1 MREIT
6 KSFSELTTDELYS
19 ILKIRTEVF
28 VVEQDCPYQ
37 ECDGKDQN
45 SLHHWLETD
54 SGEIAAYVRICA
66 PGVSYKEPSI
76 GRVLVNTAYR
86 KQNLGR
92 RIMRSSMQLCKA
104 TFSVGTIR
112 ISAQEYLL
120 DFYTSLGFEATKKKY
135 LEDGIPHVEMLKNK

>member
-45 SLHHWLETD
+45 SLHHWLETET
-54 SGEIAAYVRICA
+54 GEIAAYVRICA
-66 PGVSYKEPSI
+66 PGVSYIEPSI

-92 RIMRSSMQLCKA
+92 RIMRSSMQLCQA

>member
-1 MREIT
+1 MKEVT
-6 KSFSELTTDELYS
+6 KSFSELSTLELYT
-19 ILKIRTEVF
+19 ILRIRTEVF
-28 VVEQDCPYQ
+28 VVEQACAYQ
-37 ECDGKDQN
+37 ECDGKDQE

-76 GRVLVNTAYR
+76 GRVLVNADFR

-92 RIMRSSMQLCKA
+92 RIMHSSIAICES

-120 DFYTSLGFEATKKKY
+120 NFYTSLGFKPTGNNY
-135 LEDGIPHVEMLKNK
+135 LEDGIPHVEMLKKK